1 VFLAQSD
8 GDSSGEAE
16 GLLHEPMAGV
26 RGRNVAA
33 VHGRDRVPLR
43 RHLAVGQGRPR
54 VQPAA
59 GGDARRRQG
68 PRGLRRVLR
77 RHALGHAAGVGHAA
91 HRRGAELHRL
101 RVAVAHRHGA
111 GAGATPLDG
120 ERFDACI
127 LH

>member
-59 GGDARRRQG
+59 GGGTRRRQG

-77 RHALGHAAGVGHAA
+77 RNALSHAA
-91 HRRGAELHRL
+91 HRRGAELRRL
-101 RVAVAHRHGA
+101 RVAVAHRHQA